1 MRSRLNSWTVKIR
14 RTLLMS
20 VSLGFIKAVSIA
32 TSFSQDT
39 EMLHFI
45 LFFNGKAEGQIIIFF
60 SYPIYPLPS
69 NRSNSIQKE
78 IYGHERWL
86 PI

>member
-1 MRSRLNSWTVKIR
+1 MRSRLNSWAVKIR
-14 RTLLMS
+14 RTLLTS

-32 TSFSQDT
+32 TSFLQDT

-45 LFFNGKAEGQIIIFF
+45 LFFNGKAESQIIIFF
-60 SYPIYPLPS
+60 LYPIYPLPS
-69 NRSNSIQKE
+69 NRSNHIQM

-86 PI
+86 RI